1 MKIALL
7 GYGKM
12 GKAIEEIAISRGHK
26 IVLKLD
32 DFTKDIQFNKA
43 DVAIDFSIP
52 EAAFYNISQALE
64 QNVPIVS
71 GTTGWLNQM
80 EEVLRLCQ
88 TKNGSFIYSSNY
100 SLGVNLFFSLNK
112 QLAKLMLKFD
122 YEPSVIETHHTQK
135 LDAPSGTAITLANHL
150 LPYSQKKGWTM
161 EENHPDKL
169 KITSYRIDDVAGTH
183 QVIYTSPIDDIEI
196 KHTAHNRVGFAQG
209 ALLAAEYIATRKGVF
224 TMKDVLDL

>member
-1 MKIALL
+1 MKIAIL

-12 GKAIEEIAISRGHK
+12 GKAIEQIAISRGHK

-43 DVAIDFSIP
+43 DVAIDFSVP

-64 QNVPIVS
+64 HNIPIVS

-88 TKNGSFIYSSNY
+88 TKKGSFIYSSNY

-112 QLAKLMLKFD
+112 QLAKLMQRFD
-122 YEPSVIETHHTQK
+122 YEPSIFETHHTQK
-135 LDAPSGTAITLANHL
+135 LDAPSGTAISLANHL

-161 EENHPDKL
+161 EEHQPEKL
-169 KITSYRIDDVAGTH
+169 KITSYRINEVAGTH

-196 KHTAHNRVGFAQG
+196 KHTAHNRLGFAQG
-209 ALLAAEYIATRKGVF
+209 AILAAEYIATRKGVF

>member
-12 GKAIEEIAISRGHK
+12 GKAIEQIAITRGHK

-32 DFTKDIQFNKA
+32 DSTKDIQFNKA
-43 DVAIDFSIP
+43 DVAIDFSVP
-52 EAAFYNISQALE
+52 EAAFYNISQAIE

-88 TKNGSFIYSSNY
+88 TKKGSFIYSSNY

-112 QLAKLMLKFD
+112 QLAKLMQKFD

-135 LDAPSGTAITLANHL
+135 LDSPSGTAITLANHL

-161 EENHPDKL
+161 EELQPEKL
-169 KITSYRIDDVAGTH
+169 KITSYRINEVAGTH

-209 ALLAAEYIATRKGVF
+209 AVLAAEYIATRKGVF

>member
-1 MKIALL
+1 MKIAIL

-12 GKAIEEIAISRGHK
+12 GKAIEQIAISRGHK

-43 DVAIDFSIP
+43 DVAIDFSVP

-64 QNVPIVS
+64 HNIPIVS

-88 TKNGSFIYSSNY
+88 TKKGSFIYSSNY

-112 QLAKLMLKFD
+112 QLAKLMQRFD
-122 YEPSVIETHHTQK
+122 YEPSIFETHHTQK
-135 LDAPSGTAITLANHL
+135 LDAPSGTAISLANHL

-161 EENHPDKL
+161 EEHQPEKL
-169 KITSYRIDDVAGTH
+169 KITSYRINEVAGTH

-209 ALLAAEYIATRKGVF
+209 AILAAEYIATRKGVF

>member
-43 DVAIDFSIP
+43 DVAIDFSVP

-88 TKNGSFIYSSNY
+88 SKNGSFIYSSNY

-112 QLAKLMLKFD
+112 QLAKLMQRFD
-122 YEPSVIETHHTQK
+122 YEPSIIETHHTQK

-150 LPYSQKKGWTM
+150 LPYSQKKWVVYG
-161 EENHPDKL
+161 
-169 KITSYRIDDVAGTH
+169 
-183 QVIYTSPIDDIEI
+183 
-196 KHTAHNRVGFAQG
+196 
-209 ALLAAEYIATRKGVF
+209 
-224 TMKDVLDL
+224 